1 MPFPGHA
8 SVARRIL
15 SLYAAAYPLCVPRPE
30 ATLCGDTVNTAAAH
44 FGVHRG
50 ARPLVAVWM
59 SSHLKERL
67 LFA

>member
-1 MPFPGHA
+1 MLLWREEFF
-8 SVARRIL
+8 
-15 SLYAAAYPLCVPRPE
+15 LCMLLLTCVLRPE